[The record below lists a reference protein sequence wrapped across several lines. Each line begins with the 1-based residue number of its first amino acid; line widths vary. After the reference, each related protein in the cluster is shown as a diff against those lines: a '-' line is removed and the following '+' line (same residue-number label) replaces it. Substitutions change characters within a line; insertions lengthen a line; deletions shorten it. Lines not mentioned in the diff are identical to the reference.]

1 MRRLAAVPLILAV
14 LAACGTSP
22 FDADDLY
29 TYVVRYAVSGTIAAP
44 VMDVTYTT
52 GTAGTSVT
60 ANVTA
65 LPWAIELPM
74 DYDYSDAFTP
84 QMRVWN
90 TSLADGESVTLTVSW
105 KDYKVDFAEE
115 VLAARTV
122 SIASGGP
129 TAQDIPLYGPPLPQ

>member
-1 MRRLAAVPLILAV
+1 MTLLLTV

-22 FDADDLY
+22 FDKDDLY
-29 TYVVRYAVSGTIAAP
+29 TYVVRYAVSATIAAP
-44 VMDVTYTT
+44 VLDVTYTT
-52 GTAGTSVT
+52 DTAGTTVT
-60 ANVTA
+60 ANVTT

-74 DYDYSDAFTP
+74 SYDYGDPFTP

-115 VLAARTV
+115 VLAVRTV
-122 SIASGGP
+122 SVASGGP
-129 TAQDIPLYGPPLPQ
+129 TAQDITLYGTPLPE